1 MNMDFIFISRKDKS
15 IRDMQTEFRTE
26 TAAKILIQ
34 ELQVFATCCRP
45 DVNTK
50 LAKKKKKPSR
60 MLKTSFYLFMF
71 LKQTRFG
78 DCSEVS
84 FGLVFNF
91 AFCCCISV
99 LIRIGVFVLVCGLY
113 C

>member
-50 LAKKKKKPSR
+50 LAKKNKKPQQDV
-60 MLKTSFYLFMF
+60 KEFYLFMF
-71 LKQTRFG
+71 LKQTL
-78 DCSEVS
+78 SEVS

-99 LIRIGVFVLVCGLY
+99 LIRIGVGVFVLVCGLY

>member
-1 MNMDFIFISRKDKS
+1 
-15 IRDMQTEFRTE
+15 MQTVSRTE

-34 ELQVFATCCRP
+34 ELQVFATCCRL

-50 LAKKKKKPSR
+50 LAKNPSR

-78 DCSEVS
+78 IALKC
-84 FGLVFNF
+84 LWANF
-91 AFCCCISV
+91 QLCF
-99 LIRIGVFVLVCGLY
+99 LLLY
-113 C
+113 ICPH

>member
-50 LAKKKKKPSR
+50 LAKKKNQQDVKDFFLPVHVS
-60 MLKTSFYLFMF
+60 KTDSLRGS
-71 LKQTRFG
+71 L
-78 DCSEVS
+78 
-84 FGLVFNF
+84 
-91 AFCCCISV
+91 
-99 LIRIGVFVLVCGLY
+99 
-113 C
+113 